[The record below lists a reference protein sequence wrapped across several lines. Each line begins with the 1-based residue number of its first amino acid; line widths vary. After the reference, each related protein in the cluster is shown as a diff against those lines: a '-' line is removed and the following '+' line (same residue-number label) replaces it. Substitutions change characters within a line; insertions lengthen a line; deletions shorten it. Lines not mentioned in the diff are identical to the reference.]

1 MIETA
6 IDLILLGFM
15 AIIALAIVR
24 MTDLFGMAMMF
35 SLFSLLSAGVF
46 TVMDAADVAFTEA
59 AVGAGI
65 STILMLATL
74 GQTGRLEKRKT
85 TRSPIVPLLVVFS
98 TGSLLVFATSDLPK
112 LGDPNAPLHRHVAPE
127 YLERS
132 AEEIGIPNVV
142 TSILASYRGYDTM
155 GETAVIFTA
164 GVGVLAM
171 LGLRRR
177 RRPTRLNPDPSGPVQ
192 RDAK

>member
-1 MIETA
+1 M
-6 IDLILLGFM
+6 
-15 AIIALAIVR
+15 
-24 MTDLFGMAMMF
+24 
-35 SLFSLLSAGVF
+35 
-46 TVMDAADVAFTEA
+46 
-59 AVGAGI
+59 
-65 STILMLATL
+65 
-74 GQTGRLEKRKT
+74 
-85 TRSPIVPLLVVFS
+85 
-98 TGSLLVFATSDLPK
+98 
-112 LGDPNAPLHRHVAPE
+112 APE

-177 RRPTRLNPDPSGPVQ
+177 RRPTGLNPDQSGPVQ